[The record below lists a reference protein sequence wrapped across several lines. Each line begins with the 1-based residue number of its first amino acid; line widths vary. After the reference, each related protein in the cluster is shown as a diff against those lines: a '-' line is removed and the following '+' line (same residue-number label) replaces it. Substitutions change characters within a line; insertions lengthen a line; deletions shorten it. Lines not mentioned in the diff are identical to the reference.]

1 MGGVGFSVGVQSDL
15 HSIKNSPSP
24 YTLAK
29 RSLPLGPTL
38 KRHQMLPEEL
48 NFVNTKLILG
58 VTKDDASLVAQA
70 LDDGADINF
79 ISDLQGSTTLKIS
92 LEGSRLSKIPALLM
106 LYHETNVQFRNK
118 RGETLVHHAVQTANV
133 GILRRLV
140 TRADDL
146 RTYDGNG
153 RTPLHIAAA
162 DRSKGLYSLK
172 EINRIFAG
180 KHVYPDT
187 ILDRGGQSAL
197 HVAVRNNNA
206 EHAVELLKLGCDP
219 SFFSEHKASAG
230 HDSHS
235 AWSPLYTAVV
245 FDFEKLVR
253 TMLEECSD
261 KPDLVNW
268 EHSHQLTLLQC
279 AREHTRCEIGE
290 ILVAHGADWSRNWK
304 EADKI
309 LQFANLGSTPTM
321 LLTLISQGCLP
332 MQLSLDIT
340 RSVPKMLET
349 CSEDLAFKVLKT
361 FALSDNGNYGPQRP
375 RIYAR
380 LGPLNNPNSRLT
392 ETLSLH
398 DVLAKIIFQEKEQKE
413 PSSLALTDKASP
425 KEDRITDLTLRA
437 HTLHNC
443 DMLGAFF
450 YHYDNTNYP

>member
-1 MGGVGFSVGVQSDL
+1 
-15 HSIKNSPSP
+15 
-24 YTLAK
+24 
-29 RSLPLGPTL
+29 
-38 KRHQMLPEEL
+38 MLPEEL
-48 NFVNTKLILG
+48 NFVNAKLILG
-58 VTKDDASLVAQA
+58 VTRDDASLVAQA

-79 ISDLQGSTTLKIS
+79 ISDLQGSTPLKIS
-92 LEGSRLSKIPALLM
+92 LEGLPLSKIPALLM

-153 RTPLHIAAA
+153 KTPLHIAAA
-162 DRSKGLYSLK
+162 DQSKGLYSLK

-261 KPDLVNW
+261 KLDLVNW

-290 ILVAHGADWSRNWK
+290 ILVAHGANWSWNWK
-304 EADKI
+304 EVDKI
-309 LQFANLGSTPTM
+309 LEFANSGSTPIM

-340 RSVPKMLET
+340 RSVQKMLET
-349 CSEDLAFKVLKT
+349 CTKDLAVKVLKT
-361 FALSDNGNYGPQRP
+361 FLLSDNGNEGPQRP

-380 LGPLNNPNSRLT
+380 LGPLNNPDSGF
-392 ETLSLH
+392 TLSLH
-398 DVLAKIIFQEKEQKE
+398 DVLAKIIFQEKEQKD
-413 PSSLALTDKASP
+413 PSSLALSDKAPS
-425 KEDRITDLTLRA
+425 KEDRATDVTLRA
-437 HTLHNC
+437 HTLKNHKL
-443 DMLGAFF
+443 LGAFL
-450 YHYDNTNYP
+450 YQYDKANHPLASVRDQHTANVHLSNAVLSGKQIEAGYSDSHLVYGTR